1 MPYGWVPQVEAPA
14 ERAVV
19 PPALSDF
26 RIPSQ

>member
-1 MPYGWVPQVEAPA
+1 VPQVEAPA